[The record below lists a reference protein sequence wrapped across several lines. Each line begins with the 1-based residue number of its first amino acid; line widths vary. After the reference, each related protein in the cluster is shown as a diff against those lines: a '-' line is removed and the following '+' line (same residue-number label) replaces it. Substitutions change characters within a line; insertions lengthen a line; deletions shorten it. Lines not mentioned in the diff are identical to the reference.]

1 MARGW
6 ESKSVESQIDAAQND
21 RLTGENHHLTPEQ
34 ARIGRERQV
43 LQAARARIV
52 QQLQVT
58 TNPRYARLL
67 QDELRSIDASLA
79 EGNGQR
85 ANR

>member
-21 RLTGENHHLTPEQ
+21 RPDANKPHLTPEQ
-34 ARIGRERQV
+34 AKFGREREV
-43 LQAARARIV
+43 LRAARARV
-52 QQLQVT
+52 LQQLEVT

-67 QDELRSIDASLA
+67 EDELRSIDTRLA
-79 EGNGQR
+79 GPN
-85 ANR
+85 A